1 MLKNA
6 MNFPRLLIA
15 ILLGAGCFDA
25 ATVTAQDAARTWTNA
40 QGKTVVAGF
49 GGVEGGKVIL
59 KMANGQS
66 VPVALD
72 QLSAADQAFV
82 KAQTAVAPVPS
93 SSPAGQPSPGR
104 VPVEKRVWP
113 ETITVPTKSLDIAV
127 VSESAPDRKYIYRS
141 ESFEF
146 TSQAKLAGSVMK
158 EVARTF
164 EATKTLVSQLPW
176 GVECKPPVGME
187 RYVAALYETRAD
199 YIAAGGPE
207 NSGGVYM
214 SGDKMFKIPFP
225 SLGMEKRGQT
235 YFKNDNYRADTLVHE
250 ITHQMMHD
258 YLGYLPQWIIEGTAE
273 YAEMLPYN
281 AGTFRVD
288 GWKGAFKDYLGDRAK
303 FGYDPE
309 IGSLEKHMT
318 MNREQWG
325 AEANLSNMA
334 MGKLYNRSLLLVFYF
349 NHLDGDKKGT
359 RFMKFFEAVYGEV
372 LKERAFFADP
382 RVKMMIGGRYTYP
395 SDLTPPDK
403 DRATAPFKFFD
414 LLLDGRSYEDLA
426 KEIAEGFKSIGVKV
440 SVN

>member
-1 MLKNA
+1 
-6 MNFPRLLIA
+6 MNLQRLLFA
-15 ILLGAGCFDA
+15 TLSVAGLFFAD
-25 ATVTAQDAARTWTNA
+25 TVRGQEAARTWTNT

-49 GGVEGGKVIL
+49 GGVEDGKVIL

-82 KAQTAVAPVPS
+82 KAQATAVPAPTAS
-93 SSPAGQPSPGR
+93 GAGQPSPGR
-104 VPVEKRVWP
+104 IPVDKRVWP
-113 ETITVPTKSLDIAV
+113 ETVAVPTKSLDIAV

-176 GVECKPPVGME
+176 GVECKPPVGLE
-187 RYVAALYETRAD
+187 RYQAALYETRAD
-199 YIAAGGPE
+199 YVAAGGPE

-214 SGDKMFKIPFP
+214 SGDKIFKIPFP

-273 YAEMLPYN
+273 YTEMLPYN
-281 AGTFRVD
+281 AGSFRAD

-303 FGYDPE
+303 YGYDPE

-325 AEANLSNMA
+325 AEANTSNLA

-382 RVKMMIGGRYTYP
+382 RVKMLDGGRYSYP
-395 SDLTPPDK
+395 RELTPPDK
-403 DRATAPFKFFD
+403 DRETAPFKFLD
-414 LLLDGRSYEDLA
+414 ILLDGRSYEDLA
-426 KEIAEGFKSIGVKV
+426 KEITEGYKSIGAKV